1 MILNSHD
8 AIKEALVTR
17 GADFAGRPTNL
28 LSLKVAGLKDRMLQ
42 SSLFIILI

>member
-8 AIKEALVTR
+8 AIKEAFVTR
-17 GADFAGRPTNL
+17 GSDFAGRPTDL

-42 SSLFIILI
+42 SSFFMILI